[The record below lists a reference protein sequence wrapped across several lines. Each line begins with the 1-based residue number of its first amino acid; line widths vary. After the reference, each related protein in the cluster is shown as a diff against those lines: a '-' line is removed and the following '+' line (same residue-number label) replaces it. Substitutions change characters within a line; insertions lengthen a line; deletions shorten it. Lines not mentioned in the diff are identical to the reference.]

1 METLI
6 ADLRYA
12 VRRLSQRPGFA
23 LIAILTIA
31 LGVGANSAIFSV
43 VNAILLRP
51 LPVESPDEL
60 VEIYSQEG
68 DEEPITH
75 AYPDYLDIRVRDDLF
90 SGVTAYTVDFFS
102 VELGTEPEV
111 TLGESVSADY
121 FEVLGVP
128 AAMGRA
134 FISGEDDA
142 PGAPAVAVIS
152 HAMWQR
158 RFASDPA
165 VLGRTLRVR
174 GQTVEII
181 GVMPPKFKGLLVGFS
196 SELWMPLTS
205 NQSFA
210 AGDDLRNRGSR
221 WLMLKG
227 RLRPGV
233 TPDQAQAGLD
243 VLAGQLAAAYPE
255 TNADPLRR
263 FPVIPTNDVRL
274 HPMVDRA
281 LVPVAALLMTVVG
294 LLLLIVC
301 TNLANLL
308 LARALGRR
316 KEIAVRLAIGAGR
329 WRLIRQLLTE
339 SVLLAVLGG
348 ALGLLVAWGTV
359 ELLVRFQPPVFVRLS
374 LDLGI
379 DGRVLAFTF
388 FVSVLAGVFFGLA
401 PALQATRPQLT
412 PALKNELEAVT
423 RKYRTFGLR
432 GSLVIVQVAV
442 SLVLL
447 IGAGLFVRSLIG
459 AQRIDPGFERE
470 RAAIMTIAPTL
481 ADTDTA
487 GVRNLYTELR
497 ERALGL
503 PGVEAATLASR
514 LPLGVSVNIN
524 ELYVEGVD
532 TPEDEAPSIDV
543 TVVSP
548 GYFETMGVP
557 LLQGRDFVDGDDAT
571 SPLVVIIDEA
581 AAQRFWPGENPIGKR
596 LRLGG
601 PEGPQRAIVAVAQT
615 TKVRTLGEQP
625 RPYLYVPLAQR
636 HRGIISLVVRT
647 AGDPAATL
655 PLLRR
660 EGLLLDES
668 LPIMELKTMKQHLGI
683 MLFAPRVGGILLGV
697 FGGLAILLATIGL
710 YGVVSYAAAQRT
722 REVGIRV
729 ALGARPGDVV
739 RLVIGQGMVMVGV
752 GAVIGLV
759 LAFAGARPLGSF
771 LYGIRPWDPSTFLG
785 ITLLLVGV
793 AFVATMVPAMR
804 AARLDPTVALR
815 RE

>member
-6 ADLRYA
+6 TDLRYA
-12 VRRLSQRPGFA
+12 VRRLAQRPGFA
-23 LIAILTIA
+23 VIAMLTIA
-31 LGVGANSAIFSV
+31 LGVGANSAIFSI

-51 LPVESPDEL
+51 LPVESPDRL

-68 DEEPITH
+68 DEEPVTQ
-75 AYPDYLDIRVRDDLF
+75 AYPDYLDIRARDDLF

-102 VELGTEPEV
+102 VDMGQEPEV
-111 TLGESVSADY
+111 MLGESVSGNY

-128 AAMGRA
+128 AALGRA
-134 FISGEDDA
+134 LIPGEDDA

-152 HAMWQR
+152 HAFWNR
-158 RFASDPA
+158 RFASDST
-165 VLGRTLRVR
+165 VLGQMLRVKGR
-174 GQTVEII
+174 PVEII

-196 SELWMPLTS
+196 SELWLPLTA
-205 NQSFA
+205 NVSFSA
-210 AGDDLRNRGSR
+210 DDLDDRQSR
-221 WLMLKG
+221 WLLMKG

-255 TNADPLRR
+255 SNADRR

-274 HPMVDRA
+274 HPMIDRA

-308 LARALGRR
+308 LARALARR
-316 KEIAVRLAIGAGR
+316 KEIAIRLAIGAGR
-329 WRLIRQLLTE
+329 GRLVRQLLTE
-339 SVLLAVLGG
+339 SVLLALLGGVLGL
-348 ALGLLVAWGTV
+348 AVAWGTV
-359 ELLVRFQPPVFVRLS
+359 ELLVRFQPPILFRLS

-388 FVSVLAGVFFGLA
+388 FVSVLAGVLFGLA

-412 PALKNELEAVT
+412 PALKNEMEAVT
-423 RKYRTFGLR
+423 RKRRTFGLR
-432 GSLVIVQVAV
+432 GSLVVVQVAV

-470 RAAIMTIAPTL
+470 QAAIITVAPTL
-481 ADTDTA
+481 ADYDTA
-487 GVRNLYTELR
+487 RVKNLFAELR
-497 ERALGL
+497 QRARAL
-503 PGVEAATLASR
+503 PGVEAAALASH
-514 LPLGVSVNIN
+514 LPLGVSVNMN
-524 ELYVEGVD
+524 ELYVEGAE
-532 TPEDEAPSIDV
+532 TSEDDAPSIDV

-548 GYFETMGVP
+548 GYFETMAIP
-557 LLQGRDFVDGDDAT
+557 LLQGRDFGDGDDDTA
-571 SPLVVIIDEA
+571 PLVVIVNQA
-581 AAQRFWPGENPIGKR
+581 AARRFWPGEDPIGRR

-601 PEGPQRAIVAVAQT
+601 PDSQLREIVAVAQT
-615 TKVRTLGEQP
+615 TKVRTLGEEP
-625 RPYLYVPLAQR
+625 RPYLYMPLLQR
-636 HRGIISLVVRT
+636 HRGIMSLIVRT
-647 AGDPAATL
+647 SGDPASTV

-660 EGLLLDES
+660 EALLLDES
-668 LPIMELKTMKQHLGI
+668 LPIMELKTMRQHLGI
-683 MLFAPRVGGILLGV
+683 MLFAPRMGGILLGI
-697 FGGLAILLATIGL
+697 FGGLAILLATIGI
-710 YGVVSYAAAQRT
+710 YGVVSFAAAQRT

-752 GAVIGLV
+752 GAAIGLV
-759 LAFAGARPLGSF
+759 LAFAGTRPLGSF
-771 LYGIRPWDPSTFLG
+771 LYGVNVSDPTTFLG
-785 ITLLLVGV
+785 ITLLLAGV
-793 AFVATMVPAMR
+793 AFVATMVPALR

>member
-75 AYPDYLDIRVRDDLF
+75 AYPDYLDIRARDDLF

-221 WLMLKG
+221 WLMMKG

-308 LARALGRR
+308 LARALSRR
-316 KEIAVRLAIGAGR
+316 KEVAVRLAIGAGR

-793 AFVATMVPAMR
+793 AFVATMVPALR

>member
-221 WLMLKG
+221 WLMMKG

-308 LARALGRR
+308 LARALSRR
-316 KEIAVRLAIGAGR
+316 KEVAVRLAIGAGR

-388 FVSVLAGVFFGLA
+388 LVSVLAGVFFGLA

-793 AFVATMVPAMR
+793 AFVATMVPALR

>member
-221 WLMLKG
+221 WLMMKG

-388 FVSVLAGVFFGLA
+388 LVSVLAGVFFGLA

>member
-221 WLMLKG
+221 WLMMKG

-308 LARALGRR
+308 LARALSRR
-316 KEIAVRLAIGAGR
+316 KEVAVRLAIGAGR

>member
-221 WLMLKG
+221 WLMMKG

-388 FVSVLAGVFFGLA
+388 LVSVLAGVFFGLA

-793 AFVATMVPAMR
+793 AFVATMVPALR